1 MDNNEFDYIFKI
13 NWAHFHIQQL
23 DQAIQ
28 DWFRD
33 GSKFT
38 HEIISNPEEQNTLLL
53 RVSADIIPTSPLS
66 LAIGDII
73 QNIRSSL
80 DHAVYQLGESSGHED
95 FAKNSHRSQFPIFG
109 NVSNSGNEIDGAD
122 KFQKNAI
129 NNTIKFLS
137 PAAQNIIE
145 SVQPFKDEDKYAEH
159 PLWLLNKLSNLDKH
173 RCLHAG
179 AAYAGSYTIRSCRVS
194 GNFTTKPVLV
204 DEKTTVTKLGSLTP
218 INPNNS
224 LVDLVTPKMT
234 VCFKDEP
241 FSHMIITD
249 TLSKICLFVSSKI
262 LEPLH
267 NI

>member
-1 MDNNEFDYIFKI
+1 MDHNEFDYIFKI
-13 NWAHFHIQQL
+13 NWANFHIQQL
-23 DQAIQ
+23 DRAIQ
-28 DWFRD
+28 DWFKD

-38 HEIISNPEEQNTLLL
+38 HEIIPNPEEPNTVSL

-66 LAIGDII
+66 LAVGDII

-80 DHAVYQLGESSGHED
+80 DHAVYHLGESSGYED
-95 FAKNSHRSQFPIFG
+95 FAEKSHKSQFPIFG
-109 NVSNSGNEIDGAD
+109 NISNSGNEIVGAE
-122 KFQKNAI
+122 KFQENAI
-129 NNTIKFLS
+129 NDTIKYLC
-137 PAAQNIIE
+137 PAAKSIIE
-145 SVQPFKDEDKYAEH
+145 SVQPFKDGDKFSEH
-159 PLWLLNKLSNLDKH
+159 PLWLLNKLSNIDKH

-179 AAYAGSYTIRSCRVS
+179 AAYAGSYTIRSCHVS
-194 GNFTTKPVLV
+194 GNFTTRPILV
-204 DEKTTVTKLGSLTP
+204 DKKTTVTKLGSLTP
-218 INPNNS
+218 INPSDS